1 MHSFKICAHSFG
13 HLDGLASIDVFTAPL
28 YEGRSLAKLAHLE
41 HMSPG
46 VWTESNSAGT
56 HNKLLSSRSKI
67 SSCFILTSYKNDHV
81 VFSEGIP
88 TVTADNALNFA
99 FI

>member
-1 MHSFKICAHSFG
+1 MWPIYLALRANTPAHQMHSFKICAHSFG

-46 VWTESNSAGT
+46 V
-56 HNKLLSSRSKI
+56 
-67 SSCFILTSYKNDHV
+67 
-81 VFSEGIP
+81 
-88 TVTADNALNFA
+88 
-99 FI
+99 